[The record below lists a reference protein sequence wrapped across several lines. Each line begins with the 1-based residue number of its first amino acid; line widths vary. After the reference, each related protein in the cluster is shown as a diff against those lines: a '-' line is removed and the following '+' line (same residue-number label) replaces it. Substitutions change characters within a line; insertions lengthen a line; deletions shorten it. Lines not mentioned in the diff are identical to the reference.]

1 MGSRISIIFS
11 IALLVFSCRQSD
23 HTEEHG
29 HAHDE
34 GPPPLTYTLYTDKT
48 ELFVEF
54 GPLVVGE
61 SSRFAAHLTK
71 LGENFTALEEGS
83 ITLSLIVKD
92 KGIRQTIDKA
102 SSPGIFRFALKPT
115 ISGTGTLVFDIKTK
129 AYIDHITIDS
139 ITVFENAEAAQ
150 KASPAEARGNAITFL
165 KEQAWKIEFA
175 NTQVKP
181 QTFHEVIK
189 ATGEITTRPSDDQ
202 VVSAR
207 ASGVV
212 NWDENIVTGAKV
224 EKGSKLFVLTSGNV
238 AAGNIE
244 SQYREAKANFEKAKA
259 DYNRVQP
266 LLKDKIVS
274 QKDYLEI
281 KNRYEQSQ
289 IAYETLSR
297 NYSNGGQSVTAPISG
312 FIKQIS
318 VRSGEF
324 VQVGQPLATI
334 SKVRSLQLK
343 AEIPLRYA
351 GDLPSITEATFK
363 TVHNEKVYSTRDLNG
378 KILSYG
384 RAIENSTSLLP
395 VFFSISN
402 DGSLIPGDVVEV
414 FLQTKPIPN
423 ALVVPI
429 ISLVEE
435 QGNFY
440 VYVQLEGESFE
451 KRLVK
456 LWANDG
462 KRVQIL
468 SGIKPG
474 ERVVT
479 KGAQMVKLATQ
490 SGSVPAHGHEH

>member
-1 MGSRISIIFS
+1 MTSRTSIIIS
-11 IALLVFSCRQSD
+11 IALLVLSCRQGD
-23 HTEEHG
+23 QAEEHL
-29 HAHDE
+29 HPHDE
-34 GPPPLTYTLYTDKT
+34 GPAPLAYTLYTDKT

-54 GPLVVGE
+54 KPLVVGE
-61 SSRFAAHLTK
+61 SSRFAAHFTK

-83 ITLSLIVKD
+83 ITLSLIVNE
-92 KGIRQTIDKA
+92 KGIRQTTDKA
-102 SSPGIFRFALKPT
+102 SSPGIFRLALKPT
-115 ISGTGTLVFDIKTK
+115 TAGTGTLVFDIKTK
-129 AYIDHITIDS
+129 DYTDRITIDS
-139 ITVFENAEAAQ
+139 VTVFENAKAAEQ
-150 KASPAEARGNAITFL
+150 ATPAEAAGNAITFL

-175 NTQVKP
+175 NIEVKP
-181 QTFHEVIK
+181 QTFHDVIK
-189 ATGEITTRPSDDQ
+189 ATGEITSRPSDEQ

-212 NWDENIVTGAKV
+212 NWGENIVTGGKV

-238 AAGNIE
+238 AEGNIE
-244 SQYREAKANFEKAKA
+244 SQYREAKANYEKAKA

-281 KNRYEQSQ
+281 KNRYDQSQ
-289 IAYETLSR
+289 IVYETLSR

-324 VQVGQPLATI
+324 VQAGQPLATI
-334 SKVRSLQLK
+334 SKDQALQLK
-343 AEIPLRYA
+343 AELPLRYA
-351 GDLPSITEATFK
+351 SELPLITDATLK
-363 TVHNEKVYSTRDLNG
+363 TVHNEKVYSTKELNG
-378 KILSYG
+378 KVLSYG
-384 RAIENSTSLLP
+384 RTIGNSTSLLP

-414 FLQTKPIPN
+414 YLQTKPILN

-429 ISLVEE
+429 TSLIEE

-451 KRLVK
+451 KRLVR
-456 LWANDG
+456 LGSNDG
-462 KRVQIL
+462 KNVQIL
-468 SGIKPG
+468 SGIRAH